1 MPFHYSY
8 GQWLP
13 VPRLNQ
19 NENSDDSYIWSIPIM
34 VIVHWLYF
42 GGLLEVIL
50 ARVKNSLIKPNMADT

>member
-13 VPRLNQ
+13 CQGLNQ

-34 VIVHWLYF
+34 VIVHWLISVVYSKLF
-42 GGLLEVIL
+42 LLV
-50 ARVKNSLIKPNMADT
+50 

>member
-13 VPRLNQ
+13 CQGLNQ
-19 NENSDDSYIWSIPIM
+19 NENSDELIYLKYSDHGDCALAYS
-34 VIVHWLYF
+34 

-50 ARVKNSLIKPNMADT
+50 ACVKNSLIPGFNL